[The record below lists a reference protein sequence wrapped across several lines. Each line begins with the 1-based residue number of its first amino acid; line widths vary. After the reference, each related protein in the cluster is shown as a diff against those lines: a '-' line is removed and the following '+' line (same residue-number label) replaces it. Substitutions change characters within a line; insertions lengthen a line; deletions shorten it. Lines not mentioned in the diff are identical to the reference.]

1 MRILLLDIE
10 TAPNKGYMWGLWD
23 QNIGLNQII
32 SAGYTLC
39 WSAKWYQE
47 PEVFFDSLH
56 RNDKKAMLQNIWN
69 LLDEA
74 DAVIHY
80 NGIRFDIPTLNA
92 EFLQANMPPPS
103 PYKQIDLLRT
113 VKSQLRLPSNKL
125 DYVAKILGVG
135 QKIRTD
141 FNLWVDVMNDVP
153 SAWKDMEEYN
163 IQDTNLLELV
173 YDKLKPWIKNHP
185 NQNLYTNGQHV
196 CPNCGGSHLHKR
208 GVSYTISGTYQRYV
222 CLTCRTWSRDSKK
235 IKESVAIQ
243 GAA

>member
-141 FNLWVDVMNDVP
+141 FDLWVDVMNDVP

-173 YDKLKPWIKNHP
+173 YDLSLIH
-185 NQNLYTNGQHV
+185 
-196 CPNCGGSHLHKR
+196 
-208 GVSYTISGTYQRYV
+208 I
-222 CLTCRTWSRDSKK
+222 
-235 IKESVAIQ
+235 
-243 GAA
+243 